1 MMFDLDALDQAFYE
15 VSKKEMQKKVHEW
28 IIYTAPPEILAIYK
42 RYLEITE
49 ENEIN
54 IDE

>member
-1 MMFDLDALDQAFYE
+1 MFDLDALDQAFYE

-28 IIYTAPPEILAIYK
+28 IIYTAPPEILEIYK
-42 RYLEITE
+42 RYLEIASDQ
-49 ENEIN
+49 EID

>member
-1 MMFDLDALDQAFYE
+1 MFDPTALDQAFYE
-15 VSKKEMQKKVHEW
+15 VAQKEMKKKVHEW
-28 IIYTAPPEILAIYK
+28 IIYTAPPDILEIYK

-49 ENEIN
+49 SQEIR